1 MSRIHEALKKA
12 AEERN
17 AASAKAQ
24 ISDLVELSEPPPEVE
39 VPTAGSVSDEAKAQR
54 QRSDRGTLQYEEF
67 AKRCVRSAWKI
78 EPSANVFSA
87 HMDHKV
93 GAEKFRTLRSRL
105 YQIAS
110 AQPLKKLL
118 ITSSTPAEGKTF
130 VAANLAQ
137 SFIRQSGRRV
147 LLIDSDLR
155 ASRLHLHLGA
165 QEKPG
170 LSDYL
175 SGDRDEFQIT
185 QVGPEGN
192 LCLIPG
198 GREVSNPSELLH
210 SDRMRNLLDR
220 MATIF
225 DWIIL
230 DSPPALAVHDASIL
244 ADMCDGV
251 LFVVRAGAT
260 DYELAAKASAEFH
273 DKNLLGVVLNRVER
287 SDAYGDYYYYG
298 YGSEKDADLKPES

>member
-12 AEERN
+12 AEER
-17 AASAKAQ
+17 SAQSVNRAV
-24 ISDLVELSEPPPEVE
+24 SELVELPDKSTLSEI
-39 VPTAGSVSDEAKAQR
+39 VSADAVAHPGI
-54 QRSDRGTLQYEEF
+54 GTRPKLEPGLLKFEEF
-67 AKRCVRSAWKI
+67 RKRCTPVTWRI
-78 EPSANVFSA
+78 DPSASVFSA
-87 HMDHKV
+87 HTNHQV

-105 YQIAS
+105 YQIAT

-130 VAANLAQ
+130 VTANLAH
-137 SFIRQSGRRV
+137 SFVRQAGRRV

-155 ASRLHLHLGA
+155 ASRLHLHFGA
-165 QEKPG
+165 PEKPG
-170 LSDYL
+170 LSEYL
-175 SGDRDEFQIT
+175 RGDCDEFQVT
-185 QVGPEGN
+185 QVGTDGN

-210 SDRMRNLLDR
+210 SERMKQLLDR
-220 MATIF
+220 MSLIF

-260 DYELAAKASAEFH
+260 DFELAEKASAEFR
-273 DKNLLGVVLNRVER
+273 DKNLLGVVLNRVEKG
-287 SDAYGDYYYYG
+287 DAYDDYYYG
-298 YGSEKDADLKPES
+298 YGSDREADPETNS

>member
-17 AASAKAQ
+17 AAGKEP
-24 ISDLVELSEPPPEVE
+24 IPDLVELSTTAAVAEPSPA
-39 VPTAGSVSDEAKAQR
+39 TAFRAESPAKHPKV
-54 QRSDRGTLQYEEF
+54 DRGALQYEEF
-67 AKRCVRSAWKI
+67 VKCCVHSAWKI
-78 EPSANVFSA
+78 EPSASVFSA
-87 HMDHKV
+87 HVDNKV

-137 SFIRQSGRRV
+137 SFIRQAGRRV

-165 QEKPG
+165 QEEPG

-175 SGDRDEFQIT
+175 SGDCDEFQIT

-210 SDRMRNLLDR
+210 SERMRSLLNR
-220 MATIF
+220 MAAIF
-225 DWIIL
+225 DWVIL
-230 DSPPALAVHDASIL
+230 DSPPALAVHDASVL

-251 LFVVRAGAT
+251 LFVVRAGTT
-260 DYELAAKASAEFH
+260 DFELAAKASSEFQ

-287 SDAYGDYYYYG
+287 SDSYGDYYYYG
-298 YGSEKDADLKPES
+298 YGSDRDTQPES

>member
-17 AASAKAQ
+17 AVAGKGP
-24 ISDLVELSEPPPEVE
+24 IPELVELAAETAVVEAPPVTPPRGEPAA
-39 VPTAGSVSDEAKAQR
+39 TR
-54 QRSDRGTLQYEEF
+54 QRVDRGALQYGEF
-67 AKRCVRSAWKI
+67 IKRCLHFPWKI

-130 VAANLAQ
+130 VVANLAQ
-137 SFIRQSGRRV
+137 SFIRQTGRRV

-155 ASRLHLHLGA
+155 ASRRHCHLGA
-165 QEKPG
+165 QDRPG

-175 SGDRDEFQIT
+175 SGDCDEFEVT
-185 QVGPEGN
+185 QVGPEEN

-210 SDRMRNLLDR
+210 SDRMRGLLDR
-220 MATIF
+220 MASIF

-251 LFVVRAGAT
+251 LFVVRAGTT
-260 DYELAAKASAEFH
+260 DHELAAKASSEFQ
-273 DKNLLGVVLNRVER
+273 DKNLLGVVLNRIER
-287 SDAYGDYYYYG
+287 SDSYGDYYYYG
-298 YGSEKDADLKPES
+298 YGADKDEANSES

>member
-17 AASAKAQ
+17 AKSENGSVPELIELSNFEKLDQTPSNGAITASA
-24 ISDLVELSEPPPEVE
+24 
-39 VPTAGSVSDEAKAQR
+39 GQR
-54 QRSDRGTLQYEEF
+54 VKIGQRNFQFDEF
-67 AKRCVRSAWKI
+67 AKRCSRVTWRI
-78 EPSANVFSA
+78 EPNLSVFSA
-87 HMDHKV
+87 HIEHQV

-110 AQPLKKLL
+110 AQPLKKIL

-137 SFIRQSGRRV
+137 SFIRQAGRRV

-165 QEKPG
+165 KEEPG

-175 SGDRDEFQIT
+175 SGDCDEFQIT
-185 QVGPEGN
+185 QVGSDGN
-192 LCLIPG
+192 LALIPG
-198 GREVSNPSELLH
+198 GREISNPSELLH
-210 SDRMRNLLDR
+210 SDRMKQLLER
-220 MATIF
+220 MSEMF
-225 DWIIL
+225 DWVIL
-230 DSPPALAVHDASIL
+230 DSPPTLSVHDASFL

-251 LFVVRAGAT
+251 LFVVRAGLTAH
-260 DYELAAKASAEFH
+260 DLAEKASAEFH
-273 DKNLLGVVLNRVER
+273 EKRLLGVVLNRVEK
-287 SDAYGDYYYYG
+287 SHAYGDYYYYG
-298 YGSEKDADLKPES
+298 CESKERDSNTDS

>member
-17 AASAKAQ
+17 AKSGNG
-24 ISDLVELSEPPPEVE
+24 SVPELVELSASQNTAESQSVVTQPA
-39 VPTAGSVSDEAKAQR
+39 VPDRKPK
-54 QRSDRGTLQYEEF
+54 RSPRTGQYEEF
-67 AKRCVRSAWKI
+67 IRRCTPVVWKI
-78 EPSANVFSA
+78 EPSASVFSGNLSNR
-87 HMDHKV
+87 V

-110 AQPLKKLL
+110 AQPLKKIV
-118 ITSSTPAEGKTF
+118 ITSSTPAEGKTY

-137 SFIRQSGRRV
+137 SFIRQADRRV

-165 QEKPG
+165 KESPG

-175 SGDRDEFQIT
+175 SGECDEYQVT
-185 QVGPEGN
+185 QAGSDGN

-210 SDRMRNLLDR
+210 SERMKQLLEK
-220 MATIF
+220 MCTLF
-225 DWIIL
+225 DWVIL

-251 LFVVRAGAT
+251 LFVVRAGGT

-273 DKNLLGVVLNRVER
+273 EKNLLGVVLNRVEKG
-287 SDAYGDYYYYG
+287 DAYGDYYYSG
-298 YGSEKDADLKPES
+298 YGTHGNPEPELGS